1 MRLNRPG
8 DAVKRLADCDP
19 ATLDRE
25 QRPIFHFNYGRAL
38 EESNQL
44 SASLNNYIKSL
55 DVGHGFELGETKV
68 RTVAAKIV
76 EADASKI
83 SEVVPL
89 LLGADRSRDAANV
102 AVMALRL
109 GPGGL
114 AAIEKY
120 IDECRQ
126 LDVELAGLLI
136 DSFEAGQ
143 FGGTGRVAN
152 WDLLKQ
158 WEVADDVPL
167 ILAGGLTAENVAEAI
182 ATVQPVAVDTASG
195 VEISP
200 GIKDPARVKAFIDAA
215 RRAFEELE

>member
-1 MRLNRPG
+1 MQIKICGVCRP
-8 DAVKRLADCDP
+8 
-19 ATLDRE
+19 E
-25 QRPIFHFNYGRAL
+25 
-38 EESNQL
+38 
-44 SASLNNYIKSL
+44 
-55 DVGHGFELGETKV
+55 DVA
-68 RTVAAKIV
+68 TVAAAG
-76 EADASKI
+76 ADAIGLNFYAKSPRYLLP
-83 SEVVPL
+83 SRAAEVIAEIPPEMVKVGVFVNATADEVIETFTNYELDAVQLHGDETPRL
-89 LLGADRSRDAANV
+89 IAKLGVIPVVR
-102 AVMALRL
+102 ALRL